1 MLYATCVAKKRTPF
15 CNGPVH
21 HALAAP
27 PDIPS
32 APSRIDTEGGSI
44 LLAFLSDLCLLK
56 ELSGAT
62 FGWHFL
68 LVRFLFRIC
77 PPCSMQH
84 ALQKRK
90 DSGCRNLRSLSDRN
104 HQGQLA
110 TNAPQRH
117 DIDNMKCVSIGP
129 LDARIWRGAAGVFFW
144 GWGWQRRVAMR
155 SVGGPGCCGPHWFP
169 LIAFLRQVSCA
180 HECARSR

>member
-129 LDARIWRGAAGVFFW
+129 LDARIWRGAAGVFLGGGAGNG
-144 GWGWQRRVAMR
+144 GWRCGRWAAPAVA
-155 SVGGPGCCGPHWFP
+155 
-169 LIAFLRQVSCA
+169 
-180 HECARSR
+180 ARIGSPS